1 MNKSEKNHAK
11 HHCSHKTLNLDNS
24 SKNTKF
30 KKIFLISNHML
41 DGLFN
46 DTTHISESGII
57 KKPYYHK
64 WYPTHTNIGRPK
76 LSEQNHLII

>member
-1 MNKSEKNHAK
+1 
-11 HHCSHKTLNLDNS
+11 
-24 SKNTKF
+24 
-30 KKIFLISNHML
+30 ML

-64 WYPTHTNIGRPK
+64 WYPTHTNIGRHTFKTVNVQVFFLK
-76 LSEQNHLII
+76 LFLKS